1 MMTENVVIQLIVV
14 FGGVFASCVSALVGY
29 IIWSLKDR
37 KRKEEKRLDERRED
51 QKILRDQNEERKTDL
66 LKMEGRFNERLSRM
80 EDKIDQVQDFQTTT
94 AEAIGLIFESDV
106 IQFDA
111 FHRSGLMNGES
122 EKQREKIEMFFKEK
136 MTNFMKPKED

>member
-1 MMTENVVIQLIVV
+1 MTENVVIQLIVV
-14 FGGVFASCVSALVGY
+14 YGGVFASCVSALVGY

-37 KRKEEKRLDERRED
+37 KRKEEKRQDERRED
-51 QKILRDQNEERKTDL
+51 QKILRDQNEERKMDL
-66 LKMEGRFNERLSRM
+66 IKMEGRFNERLSRM
-80 EDKIDQVQDFQTTT
+80 EDKIDQVQDFQSTT

>member
-1 MMTENVVIQLIVV
+1 MTENVVIQLIVV

-37 KRKEEKRLDERRED
+37 KRKEEKRQDERRED

>member
-1 MMTENVVIQLIVV
+1 MTENVVIQLIVV

-37 KRKEEKRLDERRED
+37 KRKEEKRQDERRED
-51 QKILRDQNEERKTDL
+51 QKILRDQNEERKMDL
-66 LKMEGRFNERLSRM
+66 IKMEGRFNERLSRM
-80 EDKIDQVQDFQTTT
+80 EDKIDQVQDFQSTT

>member
-1 MMTENVVIQLIVV
+1 MTENVVIQLIVV

-29 IIWSLKDR
+29 IIWGLKDR
-37 KRKEEKRLDERRED
+37 KRKEEKRQDERRED

>member
-1 MMTENVVIQLIVV
+1 MTENVVIQLIVV

-29 IIWSLKDR
+29 IIWGLKDR
-37 KRKEEKRLDERRED
+37 KRKEEKRQDERRED
-51 QKILRDQNEERKTDL
+51 QKILRDQNEERKNDL
-66 LKMEGRFNERLSRM
+66 IRMEGRFNERLSRM
-80 EDKIDQVQDFQTTT
+80 EDKIDQVQDFQSTT

-136 MTNFMKPKED
+136 MTNFMKPRED

>member
-1 MMTENVVIQLIVV
+1 MTENVVIQLIVV

-37 KRKEEKRLDERRED
+37 KRKEEKRQDERRED
-51 QKILRDQNEERKTDL
+51 QKILRDQNEERKMDL
-66 LKMEGRFNERLSRM
+66 IRMEGRFNERLSRM
-80 EDKIDQVQDFQTTT
+80 EDKIDQVQDFQSTT

>member
-1 MMTENVVIQLIVV
+1 MTENVVIQLIVV

-37 KRKEEKRLDERRED
+37 KRKEEKRQDERRED
-51 QKILRDQNEERKTDL
+51 QKILRDQNEERKNDL
-66 LKMEGRFNERLSRM
+66 IRMEGRFNERLSRM
-80 EDKIDQVQDFQTTT
+80 EDKIDQVQDFQSTT

>member
-1 MMTENVVIQLIVV
+1 MTENVVIQLIVV

-37 KRKEEKRLDERRED
+37 KRKEEKRQDERRED
-51 QKILRDQNEERKTDL
+51 QKILRDQNEERKMDL
-66 LKMEGRFNERLSRM
+66 IKMEGRFNERLSRM

>member
-1 MMTENVVIQLIVV
+1 MTENVVIQLIVV

-29 IIWSLKDR
+29 IIWGLKDR
-37 KRKEEKRLDERRED
+37 KRKEEKRQDERRED
-51 QKILRDQNEERKTDL
+51 QKILRDQNEERKNDL
-66 LKMEGRFNERLSRM
+66 IRMEGRFNERLSRM
-80 EDKIDQVQDFQTTT
+80 EDKIDQVQDFQSTT

-136 MTNFMKPKED
+136 MTNFMKPKEG

>member
-1 MMTENVVIQLIVV
+1 MTENVVIQLIVV

-29 IIWSLKDR
+29 IIWGLKDR
-37 KRKEEKRLDERRED
+37 KRKEEKRQDERRED
-51 QKILRDQNEERKTDL
+51 QKILRDQNEERKNDL
-66 LKMEGRFNERLSRM
+66 IRMEGRFNERLSRM
-80 EDKIDQVQDFQTTT
+80 EDKIDQVQDFQSTT

>member
-1 MMTENVVIQLIVV
+1 MTENVVIQLIVV

-37 KRKEEKRLDERRED
+37 KRKEEKRQDERRED
-51 QKILRDQNEERKTDL
+51 QKILRDQNEERKEDL
-66 LKMEGRFNERLSRM
+66 IKMEGRFNERLSRM
-80 EDKIDQVQDFQTTT
+80 EDKIDQVQDFQSTT